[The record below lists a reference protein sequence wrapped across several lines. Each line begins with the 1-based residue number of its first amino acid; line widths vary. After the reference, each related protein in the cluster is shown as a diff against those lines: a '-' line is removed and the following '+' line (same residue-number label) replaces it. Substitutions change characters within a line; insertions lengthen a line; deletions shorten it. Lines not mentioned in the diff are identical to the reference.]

1 MSRKYGVVMVTLCR
15 FVNDELAWT
24 SAAGSFGAWAIRI
37 LGMLLRMSICC
48 CCCGPDPE
56 DANIMEAPRHEART
70 STMKSA
76 DMKAWAGI
84 LHVLRS
90 QNAVHEISPAPAGLS
105 SSPRTVA
112 DMAFPDQS
120 PDLSLFVVGYTI
132 RMLLHLQQQENSGRP
147 RSANSSRCWSSDLV

>member
-1 MSRKYGVVMVTLCR
+1 MLTLCR
-15 FVNDELAWT
+15 FVNDELAWA
-24 SAAGSFGAWAIRI
+24 SAAGSFGAGAIWI
-37 LGMLLRMSICC
+37 LGTLLRMSICC

-56 DANIMEAPRHEART
+56 DAKIMEAPRHEART

-84 LHVLRS
+84 LQVLRS

-120 PDLSLFVVGYTI
+120 PDLSLILVGYRE
-132 RMLLHLQQQENSGRP
+132 RMRLQMQEQENSGHP
-147 RSANSSRCWSSDLV
+147 PSAKSSS